1 MSSLAISGIVFGC
14 IVGGVLLGMIL
25 RALLPEK
32 HLSAETK
39 GIVNLGMGLIGT
51 MTALVLGL
59 LIASAKSSFDAQR
72 NGLAQLSGNVIFL
85 DRALA
90 HYGPES
96 KEARDMLRAS
106 VADMLQNTWPEEN
119 PEPGQRKER
128 SATEGKYEGLYEKI
142 QQLTPKN
149 DAQRAFQAQA
159 MKTMGDMAQARWL
172 LFSQKGSSIPTPFL
186 VVMVAW
192 LTVILLSFSMFAPPN
207 AAVFITLLICALA
220 VTSAIFLVLELDRP
234 FDGMLKVSSAPVRN
248 AQAQLLETEVF

>member
-1 MSSLAISGIVFGC
+1 MSSLAISGIVFAC
-14 IVGGVLLGMIL
+14 ITGGIILGMIL
-25 RALLPEK
+25 RAFMPEK

-39 GIVNLGMGLIGT
+39 GIVNLGIGLIGT

-72 NGLAQLSGNVIFL
+72 NGLAQLSGNVIFM

-96 KEARDMLRAS
+96 KEARDMLHAS
-106 VADMLQNTWPEEN
+106 VTDMLQSTWPEEN
-119 PEPGQRKER
+119 PDPGQRKER

-142 QQLTPKN
+142 QGLKPK
-149 DAQRAFQAQA
+149 DEAQRAFQAQA

-172 LFSQKGSSIPTPFL
+172 LFSQRGNSIPTPFL

-192 LTVILLSFSMFAPPN
+192 LVLIMMSFSMFAPPN
-207 AAVFITLLICALA
+207 ATVFITLLICALA
-220 VTSAIFLVLELDRP
+220 VSSAIFLVLELDRP
-234 FDGMLKVSSAPVRN
+234 FDGMLRISSEPIRN
-248 AQAQLLETEVF
+248 ALTQLGK